1 MSGNKGAIVL
11 SFIAGGVIGA
21 GLALLYAPA
30 TGAETRKRIKEGV
43 SEGVDTAKAR
53 LDEGVG
59 KVREIVDTAKVR
71 FDEGVGLVRGIA
83 AEKSED
89 VKTAYASG
97 KEAFLKGRDRLLKE
111 V

>member
-1 MSGNKGAIVL
+1 MSENKSAVVL
-11 SFIAGGVIGA
+11 SFLVGGIIGA

-30 TGAETRKRIKEGV
+30 PGVETRRRLKEGI
-43 SEGVDTAKAR
+43 DAAKTG

-59 KVREIVDTAKVR
+59 KVKALAV
-71 FDEGVGLVRGIA
+71 
-83 AEKSED
+83 EKTED
-89 VKTAYASG
+89 VKAAYASG